1 MSITL
6 ANLITLDVHNENT
19 MKNLLVKGVK
29 RINEFNWIM
38 SMPYDFGKRKKPD
51 EHNCVVKSVQTDF
64 PYCYEYVGNTE
75 ILVITPLKEKMN
87 LRHMS
92 KSKYIMKKE
101 KIILCYAFLVQ
112 ILSGT
117 GKTETSNDLARAFGK
132 LCKVYNEV
140 ILKFEIHISIFFRYI
155 IIKYSKILNCSFIL
169 FRNNNNI
176 RTTLSNLT
184 LDS

>member
-1 MSITL
+1 
-6 ANLITLDVHNENT
+6 
-19 MKNLLVKGVK
+19 
-29 RINEFNWIM
+29 
-38 SMPYDFGKRKKPD
+38 
-51 EHNCVVKSVQTDF
+51 
-64 PYCYEYVGNTE
+64 
-75 ILVITPLKEKMN
+75 
-87 LRHMS
+87 MS

-155 IIKYSKILNCSFIL
+155 IIKYSHMLNYSFIL